1 MSDIFNLMSQD
12 CFKIIN
18 TVIFKIMSSKL
29 FSHLKISHQ
38 KLKPSLPTD
47 REYML
52 EMERS
57 LRQVNIDYQQVGF
70 YQSTYLN
77 THCDRNFLD
86 SVFDYL
92 EEMNEAIA
100 LIYGNNWISYRE
112 PFIKLIFYSIV
123 EQCLPHILGDP
134 KLTSSISKSQIYS
147 FSKWCY

>member
-1 MSDIFNLMSQD
+1 MLTIFA
-12 CFKIIN
+12 
-18 TVIFKIMSSKL
+18 
-29 FSHLKISHQ
+29 
-38 KLKPSLPTD
+38 D

-100 LIYGNNWISYRE
+100 LIYGNYC
-112 PFIKLIFYSIV
+112 SIN
-123 EQCLPHILGDP
+123 Q
-134 KLTSSISKSQIYS
+134 
-147 FSKWCY
+147 

>member
-1 MSDIFNLMSQD
+1 
-12 CFKIIN
+12 
-18 TVIFKIMSSKL
+18 
-29 FSHLKISHQ
+29 
-38 KLKPSLPTD
+38 
-47 REYML
+47 ML

-100 LIYGNNWISYRE
+100 LIYGLFCGAYSY
-112 PFIKLIFYSIV
+112 FL
-123 EQCLPHILGDP
+123 
-134 KLTSSISKSQIYS
+134 
-147 FSKWCY
+147 FSYL

>member
-1 MSDIFNLMSQD
+1 MLLGLNLK
-12 CFKIIN
+12 FKLILNLRHLPILPLHYLPN
-18 TVIFKIMSSKL
+18 FLTCKIC
-29 FSHLKISHQ
+29 HQ
-38 KLKPSLPTD
+38 QHCLPD

-100 LIYGNNWISYRE
+100 LIYGS
-112 PFIKLIFYSIV
+112 
-123 EQCLPHILGDP
+123 
-134 KLTSSISKSQIYS
+134 
-147 FSKWCY
+147 

>member
-1 MSDIFNLMSQD
+1 
-12 CFKIIN
+12 
-18 TVIFKIMSSKL
+18 
-29 FSHLKISHQ
+29 
-38 KLKPSLPTD
+38 
-47 REYML
+47 ML

-100 LIYGNNWISYRE
+100 LIYGL
-112 PFIKLIFYSIV
+112 FTKLI
-123 EQCLPHILGDP
+123 HIFCFHGCER
-134 KLTSSISKSQIYS
+134 I
-147 FSKWCY
+147 

>member
-1 MSDIFNLMSQD
+1 
-12 CFKIIN
+12 
-18 TVIFKIMSSKL
+18 
-29 FSHLKISHQ
+29 
-38 KLKPSLPTD
+38 
-47 REYML
+47 ML

-100 LIYGNNWISYRE
+100 LIYGLFYNAIA
-112 PFIKLIFYSIV
+112 LIYGLFCKAYLFALFLWLWKDLHFLQTNV
-123 EQCLPHILGDP
+123 NQVIL
-134 KLTSSISKSQIYS
+134 TE
-147 FSKWCY
+147 FSK

>member
-1 MSDIFNLMSQD
+1 
-12 CFKIIN
+12 
-18 TVIFKIMSSKL
+18 
-29 FSHLKISHQ
+29 
-38 KLKPSLPTD
+38 
-47 REYML
+47 ML

-100 LIYGNNWISYRE
+100 LIYGL
-112 PFIKLIFYSIV
+112 FTKLIHIFSFHGCERMRISC
-123 EQCLPHILGDP
+123 EQ
-134 KLTSSISKSQIYS
+134 
-147 FSKWCY
+147 FM